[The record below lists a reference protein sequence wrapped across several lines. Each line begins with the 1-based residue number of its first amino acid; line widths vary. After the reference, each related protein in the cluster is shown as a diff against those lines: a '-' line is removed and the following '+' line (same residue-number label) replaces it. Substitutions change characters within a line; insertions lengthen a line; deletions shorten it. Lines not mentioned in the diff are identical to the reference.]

1 MVYFDSA
8 FNKYQTNLVLDF
20 NIKNPITKKLYTGGN
35 KMDEKQNEE
44 KTMPEHKIRFGCIKA
59 TIWKNIIKSGKQEI
73 EVLNTSIEKSYK
85 DSDDNWKTTNSYN
98 VNDLPKLIAAATEA
112 YIKITKKSEED
123 K

>member
-44 KTMPEHKIRFGCIKA
+44 KTMPEHKIRFGSVKA